1 MNIIERIEY
10 ALKKAKENVFEKHI
24 PVQDTD
30 IDSVLVDS
38 MLAIKELKQQVSELH
53 ASRES
58 LLEYKNKME
67 SSDEIPHLK

>member
-30 IDSVLVDS
+30 ID
-38 MLAIKELKQQVSELH
+38 
-53 ASRES
+53 
-58 LLEYKNKME
+58 
-67 SSDEIPHLK
+67 

>member
-24 PVQDTD
+24 PINDTD
-30 IDSVLVDS
+30 IDAVLVDS
-38 MLAIKELKQQVSELH
+38 MLEIKELKQQISELH

-58 LLEYKNKME
+58 LLEYKSKIE
-67 SSDEIPHLK
+67 SNRDD

>member
-38 MLAIKELKQQVSELH
+38 MLAIKELKQQISELH
-53 ASRES
+53 TSRES

>member
-10 ALKKAKENVFEKHI
+10 ALKKAKENIFEKHI
-24 PVQDTD
+24 PVQETD
-30 IDSVLVDS
+30 IDAVLVDS
-38 MLAIKELKQQVSELH
+38 MLEIKNLKQQISELH